1 MAADFRRDGVRSSL
15 VWDVLRDVVSA
26 RVAET
31 GRQALDIVDVG
42 GGTGG
47 LAVPFAALGHNV
59 TVVDPSPDALAAAQR
74 RAAEAGARLIAVQG
88 EAASLDSVVGAKAAD
103 LVICHNVLE
112 YVEEPADAMT
122 AIAAVLRPSATVSV
136 LASNAV
142 AAVLHRALA
151 GRFTEARQLLESDGS
166 RRIAAAI
173 HPAGPHRAA
182 RGSRAARGGGARP
195 ADLQRAGARRA
206 ARRGRGRGRRDRG
219 AARAGGGRRG
229 HPAAAR
235 HRRAAAPARP
245 PLTIMAD
252 DTGCHILHVD
262 MDAFYASVEIRD
274 RPELAGQPVIV
285 GGTSGR
291 GVVLS
296 ASYQAR
302 AFGVRSAM
310 PVGRAQRMCPRAVF
324 VAPRHRTYAA
334 TSKEVMAIFG
344 TVTPDV
350 EPLAL
355 DEAFLDVSGALRRL
369 GPPAVI
375 ARHIRAEVARQQ
387 GITCSV
393 GVAPTKFV
401 AKIAS
406 ARCKPDGL
414 LVVPRAGVLD
424 FLHALPVSALWGV
437 GERTGEVLARL
448 GLRTV
453 GDIAHTPLATLQHEL
468 GAAQG
473 SHLAALAWGRDERRV
488 TPHVPEKSIGAEET
502 FATDIDDPERIRRE
516 LLKLSGRTAHSLR
529 AGGYAARTVSVK
541 LRLASFKTMTRSRTL
556 AYPTDVAR
564 EIYATACAL
573 YESAGLD
580 EGARL
585 RLVGVRVSGL
595 VIAAA
600 ANAQLTFDDRPV
612 GWREAERAVDAIAT
626 RFGASAV
633 RPAALVQDT
642 NSPAEGGF

>member
-1 MAADFRRDGVRSSL
+1 
-15 VWDVLRDVVSA
+15 
-26 RVAET
+26 
-31 GRQALDIVDVG
+31 
-42 GGTGG
+42 
-47 LAVPFAALGHNV
+47 
-59 TVVDPSPDALAAAQR
+59 
-74 RAAEAGARLIAVQG
+74 
-88 EAASLDSVVGAKAAD
+88 
-103 LVICHNVLE
+103 
-112 YVEEPADAMT
+112 
-122 AIAAVLRPSATVSV
+122 
-136 LASNAV
+136 
-142 AAVLHRALA
+142 
-151 GRFTEARQLLESDGS
+151 
-166 RRIAAAI
+166 
-173 HPAGPHRAA
+173 
-182 RGSRAARGGGARP
+182 
-195 ADLQRAGARRA
+195 
-206 ARRGRGRGRRDRG
+206 
-219 AARAGGGRRG
+219 
-229 HPAAAR
+229 
-235 HRRAAAPARP
+235 
-245 PLTIMAD
+245 
-252 DTGCHILHVD
+252 
-262 MDAFYASVEIRD
+262 
-274 RPELAGQPVIV
+274 
-285 GGTSGR
+285 
-291 GVVLS
+291 
-296 ASYQAR
+296 
-302 AFGVRSAM
+302 
-310 PVGRAQRMCPRAVF
+310 MCPRAVF
-324 VAPRHRTYAA
+324 VAPRHRMYAA

-344 TVTPDV
+344 TVTPEV

-369 GPPAVI
+369 GPPAMI

-414 LVVPRAGVLD
+414 LVVPRAAVLD
-424 FLHALPVSALWGV
+424 FLHALPASALWGV

-453 GDIAHTPLATLQHEL
+453 ADIAHTPLATLQHEL
-468 GAAQG
+468 GVAQG

-502 FATDIDDPERIRRE
+502 FAADIDDPERIRRE

-556 AYPTDVAR
+556 TYPTDVAR

-580 EGARL
+580 DGARL

-595 VIAAA
+595 VTASA

-612 GWREAERAVDAIAT
+612 GWREAERAVDAIAS

-633 RPAALVQDT
+633 QPAALVEDT
-642 NSPAEGGF
+642 SHPAEGGF